1 MHKCLLDGMLSSFY
15 GRETMLIGYVRV
27 STNDQNTALQRN
39 ALESA
44 GCELIFEDKI
54 SGKTADRPGLKRVL
68 RTLGEGDTLVV
79 WKLDRLGRSMRHLVV
94 LVEEMRER
102 GINFR
107 SLTDSID
114 TSTPMGR
121 FFFHVMGALAE
132 MERELI
138 VERTRAGLA
147 AARAEGRIGGRR
159 PKLSDEQWAQA
170 GRLIAA
176 GESRKRVAIIY
187 DVAVA
192 TLYKKFPVG
201 I

>member
-1 MHKCLLDGMLSSFY
+1 MLV
-15 GRETMLIGYVRV
+15 GYVRV
-27 STNDQNTALQRN
+27 STNDQNTALQKN
-39 ALESA
+39 ALECA

-54 SGKTADRPGLKRVL
+54 SGKTSERPGLKKLLKVL
-68 RTLGEGDTLVV
+68 ACGDTLIV
-79 WKLDRLGRSMRHLVV
+79 WKLDRLGRSMRHLVI
-94 LVEEMRER
+94 LIEELRQR

-138 VERTRAGLA
+138 VERTRAGLE
-147 AARAEGRIGGRR
+147 AARAQGRIGGRR
-159 PKLSDEQWAQA
+159 PKLTVDQWAQA

-176 GESRKRVAIIY
+176 GESSQRVALIF
-187 DVAVA
+187 DVGLSS
-192 TLYKKFPVG
+192 LYRKFPANYALSES
-201 I
+201 